1 LYHSGKSLDN
11 EEKTQNKSFSS
22 CYGKTRLLM
31 EESTGFPC
39 VLFNRINY
47 QFDKN
52 ILSFSADKGKRKKEV
67 FLLEW

>member
-1 LYHSGKSLDN
+1 
-11 EEKTQNKSFSS
+11 
-22 CYGKTRLLM
+22 M

-52 ILSFSADKGKRKKEV
+52 ILSFSVVKGKRKKEV
-67 FLLEW
+67 ILFGW